1 MQAREIIANNIRKLR
16 QMQKLSQEDFA
27 EKAELHRTYI
37 GSIERGERN
46 VSVDNLERI
55 AKALGVDIR
64 KLFDDNDEATWR
76 QIGNG

>member
-64 KLFDDNDEATWR
+64 KLFDDNDEAT
-76 QIGNG
+76 